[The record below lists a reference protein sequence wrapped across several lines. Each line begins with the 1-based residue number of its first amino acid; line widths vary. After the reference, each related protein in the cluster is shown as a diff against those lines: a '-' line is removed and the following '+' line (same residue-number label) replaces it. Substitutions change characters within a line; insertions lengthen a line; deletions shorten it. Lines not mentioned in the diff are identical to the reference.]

1 MAPLAKSCYFLKGVL
16 GSTVDKLQSHGW
28 SFSWNRLKSLFGCVV
43 FSIVA
48 TRKGLERGREQ
59 LEPSALRAG
68 SLQRAT
74 SASMVFLYFCQLGS
88 MAWGP
93 ERGLA
98 GDCDLWS
105 LLQDIFP
112 GLMITCKKEEINFFS
127 VATTIEG

>member
-1 MAPLAKSCYFLKGVL
+1 M
-16 GSTVDKLQSHGW
+16 
-28 SFSWNRLKSLFGCVV
+28 
-43 FSIVA
+43 
-48 TRKGLERGREQ
+48 ERGREQ
-59 LEPSALRAG
+59 LKPSALRAG

-74 SASMVFLYFCQLGS
+74 SASMVFLLAWGRVYFCQLGS
-88 MAWGP
+88 MAWGR